1 MTEKER
7 MRILQE
13 KIRDTEKI
21 LERDIQKREIQRKK
35 GRDSDCNDPGDP
47 CKFQS
52 CIQLKFA
59 NQGKIYVFSIT
70 NKYLILIIVV

>member
-21 LERDIQKREIQRKK
+21 LESLTSARDNKRQKERQRQRDRERERKK
-35 GRDSDCNDPGDP
+35 KNISCISDCNDPGDP
-47 CKFQS
+47 SKFQ
-52 CIQLKFA
+52 F
-59 NQGKIYVFSIT
+59 
-70 NKYLILIIVV
+70 